1 MDNYI
6 YTERIAQS
14 RSVSYELEGK
24 TLKQFLVQVV
34 EPEFNVAY
42 LIFEDGSAYAV
53 QGEFGS
59 EILSIHWLSAIVAET
74 KPGEKSRI
82 KRFRPF
88 EQFIGRRIEQVRMIG
103 EAWNGHGFEFSFE
116 GIANRTMIIQSIYTG
131 QPPDD
136 LFDCLRMGVGQYYL
150 SDSSDI

>member
-1 MDNYI
+1 MVN

-14 RSVSYELEGK
+14 RSVSHELEGK
-24 TLKQFLVQVV
+24 TLKQFLVQVI

-59 EILSIHWLSAIVAET
+59 EILGIHRLSEIPAEARHEENSWT
-74 KPGEKSRI
+74 

-88 EQFIGRRIEQVRMIG
+88 EQFIGRRIEQVRVIG

-131 QPPDD
+131 QPPDNLD
-136 LFDCLRMGVGQYYL
+136 NCLRMGVGQYYL
-150 SDSSDI
+150 NDSSDI